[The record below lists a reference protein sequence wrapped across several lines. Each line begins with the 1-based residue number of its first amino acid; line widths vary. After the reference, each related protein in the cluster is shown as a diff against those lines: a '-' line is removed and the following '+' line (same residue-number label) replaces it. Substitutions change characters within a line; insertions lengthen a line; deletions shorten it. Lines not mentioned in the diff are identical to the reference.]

1 MQIIKLKARYELNNT
16 ILNKYKVETQK
27 YKNERMVEEEIA
39 DNAKLTFSVVSVNFN
54 DIINKYEKIYI
65 KLIYRNEI
73 KKTSVLSTHDKL
85 IWNENFD

>member
-73 KKTSVLSTHDKL
+73 KKTSVLSTHDRL

>member
-16 ILNKYKVETQK
+16 ILNKSKVETQK

>member
-1 MQIIKLKARYELNNT
+1 M
-16 ILNKYKVETQK
+16 ETQK
-27 YKNERMVEEEIA
+27 YKNERMVEEELA
-39 DNAKLTFSVVSVNFN
+39 DNAKLTFSVVSVNYN